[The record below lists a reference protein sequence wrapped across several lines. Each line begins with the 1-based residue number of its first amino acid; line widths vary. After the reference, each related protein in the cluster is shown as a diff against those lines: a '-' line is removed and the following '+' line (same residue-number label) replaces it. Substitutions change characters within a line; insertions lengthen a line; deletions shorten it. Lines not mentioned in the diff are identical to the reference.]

1 MWYDENIWSPI
12 CDVIEFLYNISTHSI
27 LFIAFDIFAGMAW
40 PNNSCQ
46 MPSLKYFTKM
56 WYKIVQGWDLYDA
69 ESD

>member
-1 MWYDENIWSPI
+1 M
-12 CDVIEFLYNISTHSI
+12 FLYTVSTNSI